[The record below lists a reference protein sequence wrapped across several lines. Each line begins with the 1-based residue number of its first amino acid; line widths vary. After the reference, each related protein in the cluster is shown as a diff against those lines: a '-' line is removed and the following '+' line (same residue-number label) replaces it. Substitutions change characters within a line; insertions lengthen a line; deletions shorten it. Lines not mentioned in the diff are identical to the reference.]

1 MKRPPGEWEKILAN
15 NIIQQ
20 GVTNTQR
27 TPTAQNKKKKKKTN
41 SPNKNGQRIQLDTFT
56 KEDI

>member
-27 TPTAQNKKKKKKTN
+27 TPTAQNKKKKKKQIAQIKMGRESN
-41 SPNKNGQRIQLDTFT
+41 
-56 KEDI
+56 

>member
-27 TPTAQNKKKKKKTN
+27 TPTAQNKKKNKKNPK
-41 SPNKNGQRIQLDTFT
+41 
-56 KEDI
+56 